1 MKIITLT
8 LSPAYDTHCS
18 VDCFKPYHENIA
30 AIDCIEAGGK
40 GVNLS
45 RALTFNNID
54 NLALIVVGNEN
65 GEVFTRRLQADGLN
79 FKTIT
84 TQGRIRENITL
95 HSNDG
100 KDETRICFNGFCLN
114 EDILTK
120 ISDGIGAV
128 DENTIITMT
137 GSVPKGIT
145 VRTICDFLTPFK
157 EKGAKIVIDSRSFA
171 FDDLA
176 YFKPWLCKP
185 NVDEAALYTGIT
197 VNGISDGVKVATM
210 MHDAGIENL
219 LLSLGKDGAV
229 LANSEGVF
237 HANAPSINALS
248 TIGAGDSMIAGFIAA
263 FSKGLST
270 KDCLKQAVS
279 YGSAACLE
287 QGTRPPDPTN
297 VEILRN
303 QITVTKLN

>member
-18 VDCFKPYHENIA
+18 VDCLKPYHENIA

-100 KDETRICFNGFCLN
+100 KDETRICFNGFSLN

-145 VRTICDFLTPFK
+145 VRTICDFLTQFK
-157 EKGAKIVIDSRSFA
+157 EKGAKIVIDSRSFT

-197 VNGISDGVKVATM
+197 VNGISDGVNVATM

-237 HANAPSINALS
+237 HANAPRINALS
-248 TIGAGDSMIAGFIAA
+248 TIGAGDSMIAGFIGA

-287 QGTRPPDPTN
+287 QGTRPPDPIN

>member
-65 GEVFTRRLQADGLN
+65 GEVFTRRLQSDGLN

-95 HSNDG
+95 HSNNG
-100 KDETRICFNGFCLN
+100 KEETRICFNGFSLN

-120 ISDGIGAV
+120 ITDDMGTV

-137 GSVPKGIT
+137 GSIPKGIT
-145 VRTICDFLTPFK
+145 VRMVCDFLTPFK
-157 EKGAKIVIDSRSFA
+157 EKGSKIVIDSRSFTFA
-171 FDDLA
+171 DLA

-185 NVDEAALYTGIT
+185 NVDEAALYTGIP
-197 VNGISDGVKVATM
+197 VNGVNDGVKAATKM
-210 MHDAGIENL
+210 RAVGIENL

-229 LANSEGVF
+229 LANAEGVF
-237 HANAPSINALS
+237 HASAPRIKALS
-248 TIGAGDSMIAGFIAA
+248 TIGAGDSMIAGFIGA
-263 FSKGLST
+263 FANGLST

-279 YGSAACLE
+279 FGCAACLE
-287 QGTRPPDPTN
+287 QGTRPPNPKN
-297 VEILRN
+297 VEILKN
-303 QITVTKLN
+303 QITIEKLN